1 MDKLQQLY
9 DLYLSNGLISEAI
22 DLNTFS
28 ESTPEQIQ
36 KLYDELFYQSKYLL
50 KKKGTLAMLLN
61 HEDIVLEVAKKHK
74 FTHVETKK
82 LFFSVGPIS
91 GNISVSELRQPGI
104 PF

>member
-36 KLYDELFYQSKYLL
+36 KLYDLGKSNGLFEKTDVNVFSSAWDEKKNPNLIYKNIIIKWITKMHLIQTQKMMIPL
-50 KKKGTLAMLLN
+50 K
-61 HEDIVLEVAKKHK
+61 H
-74 FTHVETKK
+74 
-82 LFFSVGPIS
+82 
-91 GNISVSELRQPGI
+91 
-104 PF
+104 